1 MLNLYLAVAAGGAA
15 GSVARYFFAG
25 QAVRLLGAGF
35 PWGTLG
41 VNIIGSLAMGLV
53 SGLFSA
59 RTSLPLEFQLFLGVG
74 LLGGFT
80 TFSAFSLDVIALYER
95 GQFALAAAYSV
106 ASFGLSVGALM
117 LGLTIMRR
125 LLT

>member
-53 SGLFSA
+53 SGLISA
-59 RTSLPLEFQLFLGVG
+59 RTSLPQEIQLFLGVG

-95 GQFALAAAYSV
+95 GQFALAAAYSA

-117 LGLTIMRR
+117 LGLTFMRR